1 MNQKTSIVHVIT
13 GLETGGAEH
22 VLASLALEKIRVG
35 EHPLVVSLVDGG
47 SQFDKLRTAGC
58 RVIGL
63 GMRRG
68 QPSFKALMRLVR
80 IIKCEKPLVI
90 QSWMYH
96 ADIAALLAVCLSG
109 RRSCTKLFWGIR
121 CSDMDGSRYRY
132 LRGVCSWLSKYP
144 DGIIANSHS
153 GLKFHT
159 EVLGYR
165 PKRTAVIP
173 NFFDTERYCFRES
186 ARSRIRRELGID
198 ENDFV
203 IAAVARVDAMKDYP
217 NFLSAL
223 EEIEGVTALAIGK
236 GTETLPVTQ
245 GLIVLG
251 ERDDIPDLLSAID
264 VLVSAS
270 AFGEGF
276 SNVIGEAMA
285 CQRAVIAT
293 NVGDADS
300 LVGSAGIIVPPSSP
314 LLLAEAIARLQ
325 HDEKLARS
333 MGHLGRER
341 IIAEYRLERAVAAFQ
356 AVYGYSKKNEKCL
369 ENH

>member
-1 MNQKTSIVHVIT
+1 MNQKTSILHVIT
-13 GLETGGAEH
+13 GLNTGGAES
-22 VLASLALEKIRVG
+22 VLASLALEKMRVG

-47 SQFDKLRTAGC
+47 SQFDKLQTAGC

-68 QPSFKALMRLVR
+68 KPNFKALMRLVR
-80 IIKCEKPLVI
+80 LIRCEKPPVI

-96 ADIAALLAVCLSG
+96 ADLAALLAVCLSG

-121 CSDMDGSRYRY
+121 CSDMDVGRYRY
-132 LRGVCSWLSKYP
+132 LRGVCSWLSKFP

-159 EVLGYR
+159 DVLGYR

-173 NFFDTERYCFRES
+173 NFFDTERYRFRAS
-186 ARSRIRRELGID
+186 ARSRIRKELGLN

-223 EEIEGVTALAIGK
+223 EKVDGVTALAIGK
-236 GTETLPVTQ
+236 GTETLPVTH
-245 GLIVLG
+245 GLIALG
-251 ERDDIPDLLSAID
+251 ERNDIPDLLAAID

-293 NVGDADS
+293 NVGDADR
-300 LVGSAGIIVPPSSP
+300 LVGSAGIVVPPSSP
-314 LLLAEAIARLQ
+314 FLLAQAIASLQ
-325 HDEKLARS
+325 RDIKLVRS
-333 MGHLGRER
+333 MGHSGRKR
-341 IIAEYRLERAVAAFQ
+341 IISEYQMEKAVAAFQ
-356 AVYGYSKKNEKCL
+356 AVHGYSNKN
-369 ENH
+369 

>member
-1 MNQKTSIVHVIT
+1 VNQKTSIVHVIT

-96 ADIAALLAVCLSG
+96 ADIAALLAVYLSG

-186 ARSRIRRELGID
+186 ARSRIRRELGLD

>member
-1 MNQKTSIVHVIT
+1 MNQRTSILHIIT
-13 GLETGGAEH
+13 GLDTGGAER
-22 VLASLALEKIRVG
+22 VLASLALETMRVG
-35 EHPLVVSLVDGG
+35 EHPLVVCLVDGG
-47 SQFDKLRTAGC
+47 SQFDKLQTAGC

-68 QPSFKALMRLVR
+68 QPGIKALMRLVR
-80 IIKCEKPLVI
+80 LIRREKPPVI

-96 ADIAALLAVCLSG
+96 ADLAAFLAVCLSG

-121 CSDMDGSRYRY
+121 CSDMDDSRYRY

-153 GLKFHT
+153 GLRFHT

-165 PKRTAVIP
+165 PKSTAVIP
-173 NFFDTERYCFRES
+173 NFFDTERYCFRVS
-186 ARSRIRRELGID
+186 ARSRIRKELGLD

-223 EEIEGVTALAIGK
+223 EKVDGVTALAIGK
-236 GTETLPVTQ
+236 GTETLPVTR

-293 NVGDADS
+293 NVGDADR

-314 LLLAEAIARLQ
+314 VLLAEAIARLQ
-325 HDEKLARS
+325 NDAKLARS

-341 IIAEYRLERAVAAFQ
+341 IMAGYRIEKAVAAFQ
-356 AVYGYSKKNEKCL
+356 AVYECSNKNEAC
-369 ENH
+369 

>member
-1 MNQKTSIVHVIT
+1 VNQKTSIVHVIT
-13 GLETGGAEH
+13 GLDTGGAEH
-22 VLASLALEKIRVG
+22 VLASLALEKMRVG

-68 QPSFKALMRLVR
+68 RPSFKALMRLVR
-80 IIKCEKPLVI
+80 IIKCEKPPVI

-96 ADIAALLAVCLSG
+96 ADIAALLAVYLSG

-144 DGIIANSHS
+144 DGIIANSYS

-186 ARSRIRRELGID
+186 ARSRIRRELGLD

-223 EEIEGVTALAIGK
+223 EEIDGVTALAIGK

-293 NVGDADS
+293 NVGDANS

-314 LLLAEAIARLQ
+314 FLLARAIARLQ

-356 AVYGYSKKNEKCL
+356 AVYGYCKKN
-369 ENH
+369 